1 MRDKFNEHRYTF
13 YKRNGKDCY
22 TWFEISDYWRDV
34 KFTSAKHKI
43 SLNAY
48 RFFTFRA
55 ELRNNGIYI

>member
-1 MRDKFNEHRYTF
+1 MRDKWHEHRYTF

-22 TWFEISDYWRDV
+22 TWFRLDESGRTV
-34 KFTSAKHKI
+34 FTSARHKI